1 MWWFAYAYSRG
12 SGTIRRHP
20 SLQRNKAVKF
30 KKKQE
35 REFMTLDLP
44 FVPKDGSNTGNNN
57 KEGNWAS
64 SKLETSTHV
73 RTSSKE
79 WKRQPTIQ

>member
-1 MWWFAYAYSRG
+1 
-12 SGTIRRHP
+12 
-20 SLQRNKAVKF
+20 
-30 KKKQE
+30 
-35 REFMTLDLP
+35 MTLDLP